1 MKTRT
6 ETIKRFMKIAE
17 GMTYINGSSPAD
29 YEKMNA
35 AIDGELTF
43 ENMADAFNKLF
54 LKPNFSPMDDRD
66 RKDVEEMM
74 AMSDEDFEEEFF
86 EINKYYYTE

>member
-1 MKTRT
+1 MTRI

-17 GMTYINGSSPAD
+17 GMTYINGSCPAD
-29 YEKMNA
+29 YERMNA

-54 LKPNFSPMDDRD
+54 LKPNFVPMAERD
-66 RKDVEEMM
+66 REDVEEMM
-74 AMSDEDFEEEFF
+74 AMSDEDFEEEFR
-86 EINKYYYTE
+86 EINGYYFTE